1 MDIYKIIKTYFKG
14 KDPEPLMEI
23 LSILSKALNNLPEE
37 DKELLTKK
45 VYYLLNGG
53 HYDEE
58 FAKAAVDKMY
68 YLDGKEKV
76 YAPYWMQ
83 GEIEKLYNQVKNEID
98 DYNLWDFYVTMNMI
112 MSDNYPLL
120 IKRYPESSKDEKTN
134 IILEDSINYLNDEDN
149 PFGTEKIW
157 GYLNAKL

>member
-1 MDIYKIIKTYFKG
+1 
-14 KDPEPLMEI
+14 MEI
-23 LSILSKALNNLPEE
+23 INLLSKALNNLPEE
-37 DKELLTKK
+37 DKELLSKK

-58 FAKAAVDKMY
+58 FAKAAVAKMY

-112 MSDNYPLL
+112 MSDNHPLL

>member
-1 MDIYKIIKTYFKG
+1 
-14 KDPEPLMEI
+14 MEI

-58 FAKAAVDKMY
+58 FAKAAVAKMY

-83 GEIEKLYNQVKNEID
+83 GEIEKLYDQVKNEID

>member
-1 MDIYKIIKTYFKG
+1 
-14 KDPEPLMEI
+14 
-23 LSILSKALNNLPEE
+23 
-37 DKELLTKK
+37 
-45 VYYLLNGG
+45 
-53 HYDEE
+53 
-58 FAKAAVDKMY
+58 MY

-83 GEIEKLYNQVKNEID
+83 GEIEKLYDQVKNEIN

>member
-58 FAKAAVDKMY
+58 FAKAAVANMY
-68 YLDGKEKV
+68 YPDGKEKV

-83 GEIEKLYNQVKNEID
+83 GEIEKLYDQVKNEIN

>member
-1 MDIYKIIKTYFKG
+1 
-14 KDPEPLMEI
+14 MEI
-23 LSILSKALNNLPEE
+23 LGILSKALNNLPEE
-37 DKELLTKK
+37 DKELLIKK
-45 VYYLLNGG
+45 VYYLLNGC

-58 FAKAAVDKMY
+58 FAKAAVAKMY

-83 GEIEKLYNQVKNEID
+83 GEIEKLYDKVKNGID

>member
-1 MDIYKIIKTYFKG
+1 
-14 KDPEPLMEI
+14 MEI

-58 FAKAAVDKMY
+58 FAKAAVAKMY
-68 YLDGKEKV
+68 YLDGKENV

-83 GEIEKLYNQVKNEID
+83 GEIEKLYDQVKNEID

>member
-1 MDIYKIIKTYFKG
+1 
-14 KDPEPLMEI
+14 MEI

-37 DKELLTKK
+37 DKELLNKK

-58 FAKAAVDKMY
+58 FAKAAVAKMY

-83 GEIEKLYNQVKNEID
+83 GEIEKLYDQVKNEID

>member
-1 MDIYKIIKTYFKG
+1 
-14 KDPEPLMEI
+14 MEI

-58 FAKAAVDKMY
+58 FAKAAVAKMY

>member
-1 MDIYKIIKTYFKG
+1 
-14 KDPEPLMEI
+14 MEI

-58 FAKAAVDKMY
+58 FAKAAVAKMY

-83 GEIEKLYNQVKNEID
+83 GEIEKLYDQVKNEID

-149 PFGTEKIW
+149 PFVTEKIW

>member
-1 MDIYKIIKTYFKG
+1 
-14 KDPEPLMEI
+14 MEI

-58 FAKAAVDKMY
+58 FAKAAVAKMY

-83 GEIEKLYNQVKNEID
+83 GEIEKLYNQVKNEIE

-112 MSDNYPLL
+112 MSDNYNLL

>member
-1 MDIYKIIKTYFKG
+1 MG
-14 KDPEPLMEI
+14 I

-58 FAKAAVDKMY
+58 FAKAAVAKMY

-83 GEIEKLYNQVKNEID
+83 SEIEKLYDKVKNEID